1 MKKKYNENFQEYTN
15 MEKET
20 RQLQSQIQ
28 ELTTMTSGVVKMT
41 NELQSELG
49 KNDTSLKNYH
59 EDQMIYVGQLVKKGL
74 ELNVTQNKIE
84 ELKQAIE
91 TEETF
96 VKEMQAREQMLIVQ
110 INFLMTISAK
120 MARTAS

>member
-1 MKKKYNENFQEYTN
+1 
-15 MEKET
+15 
-20 RQLQSQIQ
+20 
-28 ELTTMTSGVVKMT
+28 MTSGVVKMT